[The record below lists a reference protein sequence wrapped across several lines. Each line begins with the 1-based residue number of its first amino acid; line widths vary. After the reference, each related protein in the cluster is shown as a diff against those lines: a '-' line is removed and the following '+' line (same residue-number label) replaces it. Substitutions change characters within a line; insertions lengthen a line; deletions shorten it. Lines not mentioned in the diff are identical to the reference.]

1 MKTLLLAVLLTIGQ
15 TCAPV
20 PRKAANHSGS
30 TSQDVNHNANA
41 NNKPAAATTI
51 KDAPASPA
59 DEHSGQGKASPD
71 TKNPITVS
79 ELPPVS
85 ITRDWIDYTAWGLS
99 VAIVVIGAVGVCFA
113 RRTLIAMEGQL
124 AEIHAAS
131 KQTTKMIEHAGNQ
144 ASAALLNAQV
154 LRNSE
159 RPWVL
164 IESQRGP
171 GSESSSLTAR
181 NSGRSPARLVM
192 TSEPNWKF
200 IRAIDLIDL
209 PPERPN
215 CGTISPIQDSIILL
229 PGEGTYILN
238 ITDWDLRRKCESE
251 DRFKA
256 IKDGNIELYIFGK
269 LIYQDLLRAD
279 SDSFHETGWCCHY
292 ISPNLAGPGNFLSM
306 FGLPGYSYHT

>member
-1 MKTLLLAVLLTIGQ
+1 MKLLIAAVLLAVIQ
-15 TCAPV
+15 APSPV
-20 PRKAANHSGS
+20 PRKTANNSGS
-30 TSQDVNHNANA
+30 ASQDVNHNASA
-41 NNKPAAATTI
+41 NNNPAAATMI
-51 KDAPASPA
+51 KDAPGSPV
-59 DEHSGQGKASPD
+59 DEHSRQDKASPD

-85 ITRDWIDYTAWGLS
+85 ITRDWIDYTAWGIS
-99 VAIVVIGAVGVCFA
+99 VAIVVIGAVGVFLA

-124 AEIHAAS
+124 TEIQAAS

-159 RPWVL
+159 RPWIL

-171 GSESSSLTAR
+171 DDKSSSLIAR
-181 NSGRSPARLVM
+181 NRGRSPARIAM
-192 TSEPNWKF
+192 SSESNWKF

-209 PPERPN
+209 RPERPN
-215 CGTISPIQDSIILL
+215 YGAISPIEDSIIIL
-229 PGEGTYILN
+229 PGEGTYILK

-251 DRFKA
+251 ERFGA
-256 IKDGNIELYIFGK
+256 VKDGNLELYIFGK
-269 LIYQDLLRAD
+269 LIYQDLLSAD

-292 ISPNLAGPGNFLSM
+292 LLDSPNFLSM
-306 FGLPGYSYHT
+306 FGLPGYTYHT